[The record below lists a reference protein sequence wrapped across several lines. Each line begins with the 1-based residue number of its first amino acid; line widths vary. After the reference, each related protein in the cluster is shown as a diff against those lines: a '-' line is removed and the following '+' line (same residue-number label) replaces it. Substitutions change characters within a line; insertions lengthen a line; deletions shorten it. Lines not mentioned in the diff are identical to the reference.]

1 VSRRPFLLGLLSAIA
16 HGAIAG
22 AALSGCSSTPAA
34 LPPKPPLAPLSTDRL
49 ETLATSAGLSW
60 VVRAR
65 PRKIAELPFLIPA
78 IGRIVP
84 EKNFDAFKLRTGLDP
99 RQVPEV
105 LLLRYGD
112 ALLAAE
118 AQIVRHN
125 VDPAEL
131 ERRFF
136 ERLTADAQRA
146 EDRPD
151 LVRVSGI
158 IGKSEHAFAR
168 IGRDVVVYQQRGE
181 SARGPARIASLCA
194 LGKLAKSK
202 RLLDGG
208 PLESLLGRFG
218 DAPLVAAAL
227 GPFDDEWKKAARG
240 LLEIATGVGAA
251 ARPTARE
258 NIGFAFAILADLGK
272 SSGQASELLRAAWD
286 DVAMSTMGHL
296 LGLDRP
302 IEAPIVAADESVVT
316 LAVEVEP
323 GRLAEGLRALAE
335 NDLDAIMRLD

>member
-1 VSRRPFLLGLLSAIA
+1 VTRRPFLLGLLSAL
-16 HGAIAG
+16 
-22 AALSGCSSTPAA
+22 AACSSTP
-34 LPPKPPLAPLSTDRL
+34 PVEKPKPPLPPLSTERL
-49 ETLATSAGLSW
+49 ELLATSAGLSW

-84 EKNFDAFKLRTGLDP
+84 EKNFDAFKLRTGLDA

-105 LLLRYGD
+105 IMLRYGD
-112 ALLAAE
+112 ALHGAE

-136 ERLTADAQRA
+136 ERLSKDAHRA

-151 LVRVSGI
+151 LVRVNGI
-158 IGKSEHAFAR
+158 IGKSEHTFAR
-168 IGRDVVVYQQRGE
+168 LGRDVVVYQQRGE
-181 SARGPARIASLCA
+181 PERGPARIASLCA
-194 LGKLAKSK
+194 LGKLPKTK

-208 PLESLLGRFG
+208 SLEALLGRFG
-218 DAPLVAAAL
+218 DAPLVAVAL

-258 NIGFAFAILADLGK
+258 NIGIAFAILAELGNNA
-272 SSGQASELLRAAWD
+272 GRAGELMRAAWD
-286 DVAMSTMGHL
+286 DLAMSTMGHL

-302 IEAPIVAADESVVT
+302 IEQPIIAADAGVVT

-323 GRLAEGLRALAE
+323 DRLAEGLRALAE
-335 NDLDAIMRLD
+335 NDLDAIMRLE

>member
-1 VSRRPFLLGLLSAIA
+1 VTRRPFLLGLLSMV
-16 HGAIAG
+16 
-22 AALSGCSSTPAA
+22 ALSACSSTPAVEK
-34 LPPKPPLAPLSTDRL
+34 PKPSLPPLATDRL
-49 ETLATSAGLSW
+49 ELLATSAALSW

-65 PRKIAELPFLIPA
+65 PRKVAEIPFLIPA

-99 RQVPEV
+99 RQVAEV

-112 ALLAAE
+112 ALGGAE

-125 VDPAEL
+125 ADPAEL

-136 ERLTADAQRA
+136 ARLTKDAQRA

-151 LVRVSGI
+151 LVRVSGV
-158 IGKSEHAFAR
+158 IGRSEHGFAR
-168 IGRDVVVYQQRGE
+168 LGRDVAVYQQRGE
-181 SARGPARIASLCA
+181 IDRGPVRIASLCA
-194 LGKLAKSK
+194 RGMLAKTK

-208 PLESLLGRFG
+208 PLEALLGRFG
-218 DAPLVAAAL
+218 DAPIVAAAL

-251 ARPTARE
+251 VRPTARE
-258 NIGFAFAILADLGK
+258 NIGLALAIMAELGAG
-272 SSGQASELLRAAWD
+272 SGRASELLRAAWD

-302 IEAPIVAADESVVT
+302 IEPVIVAADAGVVT

-323 GRLAEGLRALAE
+323 SRFAEGLRALAE
-335 NDLDAIMRLD
+335 SDLEAIMRLD

>member
-1 VSRRPFLLGLLSAIA
+1 ME
-16 HGAIAG
+16 
-22 AALSGCSSTPAA
+22 
-34 LPPKPPLAPLSTDRL
+34 PPKPPLAPLATDRL

-105 LLLRYGD
+105 IMLRYGD
-112 ALLAAE
+112 ALFGAE

-125 VDPAEL
+125 ADPAEL

-136 ERLTADAQRA
+136 ERLTDDAQRA

-168 IGRDVVVYQQRGE
+168 LGRDVVVYQERGE
-181 SARGPARIASLCA
+181 PQRGPARIASLCA
-194 LGKLAKSK
+194 LGKLPKTK

-208 PLESLLGRFG
+208 TLEALLGRFG

-227 GPFDDEWKKAARG
+227 GPFDDEWKRAGRG
-240 LLEIATGVGAA
+240 LLEIATAVGAA

-258 NIGFAFAILADLGK
+258 NVGLALAIVADLGK
-272 SSGQASELLRAAWD
+272 SSGRASELMRAAWD
-286 DVAMSTMGHL
+286 DLAMSTMGHL

-302 IEAPIVAADESVVT
+302 IEAPIVAADETIVT

-335 NDLDAIMRLD
+335 TDLDAIMRLD

>member
-1 VSRRPFLLGLLSAIA
+1 MGGAFERRSFMLGLLTLAV
-16 HGAIAG
+16 
-22 AALSGCSSTPAA
+22 AACSSTSVVEAPKPV
-34 LPPKPPLAPLSTDRL
+34 LPPLKIDQL
-49 ETLATSAGLSW
+49 ESLATSAGLVW

-65 PRKIAELPFLIPA
+65 PRKVAETPFLIPS

-84 EKNFDAFKLRTGLDP
+84 EKNFDAFRQRTGLDP
-99 RQVPEV
+99 RQLSEV

-112 ALLAAE
+112 ALLGAE

-125 VDPAEL
+125 ADPAQV
-131 ERRFF
+131 ERCFF
-136 ERLTADAQRA
+136 QRLTKDAHRQ

-158 IGKSEHAFAR
+158 IGQTSHAFAR
-168 IGRDVVVYQQRGE
+168 LGRDVAVYQQRGE
-181 SARGPARIASLCA
+181 PERGPARIASLSA
-194 LGKLAKSK
+194 LGKLPKAK
-202 RLLDGG
+202 RLLDKGQ
-208 PLESLLGRFG
+208 LGALMARFG
-218 DAPLVAAAL
+218 EAPIVGVAL

-258 NIGFAFAILADLGK
+258 NIGFAFAIVAEFGDGAGK
-272 SSGQASELLRAAWD
+272 AGELLRAAWD

-296 LGLDRP
+296 LGVDRP
-302 IEAPIVAADESVVT
+302 IEPPIVATDTGVVT

-335 NDLDAIMRLD
+335 NDLEAIMRLD

>member
-1 VSRRPFLLGLLSAIA
+1 MVEKPS
-16 HGAIAG
+16 
-22 AALSGCSSTPAA
+22 
-34 LPPKPPLAPLSTDRL
+34 PPLPPLSTDRL
-49 ETLATSAGLSW
+49 ESLATSAGLTW
-60 VVRAR
+60 VIRAR
-65 PRKIAELPFLIPA
+65 PRKIAEIPFLIPA

-84 EKNFDAFKLRTGLDP
+84 EKNFDAFKLRSGLDP
-99 RQVPEV
+99 RQVAEV
-105 LLLRYGD
+105 IMLRYGD
-112 ALLAAE
+112 ALLGAE

-125 VDPAEL
+125 VDASEL

-136 ERLTADAQRA
+136 ARLTKDAQRT

-158 IGKSEHAFAR
+158 IGQSQHSFAR
-168 IGRDVVVYQQRGE
+168 LGRDVVVYQQRGE
-181 SARGPARIASLCA
+181 PDRGPARIASLCA
-194 LGKLAKSK
+194 LGKLTKTK

-208 PLESLLGRFG
+208 PLEALLGRFG
-218 DAPLVAAAL
+218 EAPVVAAAL

-251 ARPTARE
+251 VRPTARE
-258 NIGFAFAILADLGK
+258 NIGFALAILADFGPNAARA
-272 SSGQASELLRAAWD
+272 GELLRAAWD

-302 IEAPIVAADESVVT
+302 IEAPIVAADTGVVT
-316 LAVEVEP
+316 VAVEVEP

-335 NDLDAIMRLD
+335 RDLDAIMRLD

>member
-1 VSRRPFLLGLLSAIA
+1 MTRRPFLLGLLSALA
-16 HGAIAG
+16 GG
-22 AALSGCSSTPAA
+22 AALSACSSAPVVE
-34 LPPKPPLAPLSTDRL
+34 PPKPPLPPLATDKL

-65 PRKIAELPFLIPA
+65 PRKIAALPFLIPA

-105 LLLRYGD
+105 LMLRYGD
-112 ALLAAE
+112 ALMGAE

-136 ERLTADAQRA
+136 ERLSKDAQRA

-158 IGKSEHAFAR
+158 IGKSEHSFAR
-168 IGRDVVVYQQRGE
+168 LGRDVVVYQQRGE
-181 SARGPARIASLCA
+181 PERGPARIASLCA
-194 LGKLAKSK
+194 LGKLPKTK

-258 NIGFAFAILADLGK
+258 NIGLAFAILADLGNN
-272 SSGQASELLRAAWD
+272 SNRASELMKAAWD
-286 DVAMSTMGHL
+286 DLAMSTMGHL

-302 IEAPIVAADESVVT
+302 IEPPIVAADAGVVT
-316 LAVEVEP
+316 LAVEIEP

-335 NDLDAIMRLD
+335 NDLDAIMRMD